1 MMRRN
6 RGTPRWLRRL
16 WQRRENQFVWDSLQ
30 AIGPTISAAFQIAVL
45 AFLFYYL
52 FLLFRGTSGEKVL
65 IGLVLLLTGLLVLT
79 QVFNLEA
86 LAWVLRR
93 IAVYLAVGLLVIFQ
107 PEIRAALAEL
117 GRQPVIHPVIDRH
130 TLVDHL
136 VEATHSLADQKVGAL
151 IAVER
156 EIGTR
161 AIQET
166 GTVLDAP
173 VVPEL
178 LTTIFFPHTP
188 LHDGGVIISRNRIA
202 AAGCL
207 FPLSHRQDLLKTL
220 GTRHRAAIGL
230 TEETDAVAIVVSE
243 ETGSISVAYRG
254 RLTGGLDNDRLERI
268 LGSLLLSERQAGESW
283 WRGIQRKLYRKAGEP
298 DAHGSAGPPRQTE
311 GSDVA

>member
-1 MMRRN
+1 M
-6 RGTPRWLRRL
+6 
-16 WQRRENQFVWDSLQ
+16 QALQ
-30 AIGPTISAAFQIAVL
+30 PTFSAVFQIAVL

-65 IGLVLLLTGLLVLT
+65 IGLVLLLVGLLVLT
-79 QVFNLEA
+79 QIFNLEA

-93 IAVYLAVGLLVIFQ
+93 MAVYLAVGLLIIFQ

-117 GRQPVIHPVIDRH
+117 GRQPVMHSAMDRH

-136 VEATHSLADQKVGAL
+136 VEAIHSLADQKVGAL

-166 GTVLDAP
+166 GTVLNAP

-188 LHDGGVIISRNRIA
+188 LHDGGVIIGRNRIA

-207 FPLSHRQDLLKTL
+207 FPLSQRQDLLKTL

-230 TEETDAVAIVVSE
+230 TE
-243 ETGSISVAYRG
+243 
-254 RLTGGLDNDRLERI
+254 
-268 LGSLLLSERQAGESW
+268 
-283 WRGIQRKLYRKAGEP
+283 
-298 DAHGSAGPPRQTE
+298 
-311 GSDVA
+311 

>member
-1 MMRRN
+1 M
-6 RGTPRWLRRL
+6 
-16 WQRRENQFVWDSLQ
+16 WDSLQ
-30 AIGPTISAAFQIAVL
+30 ALGPTFSAAFQIAVL

-65 IGLVLLLTGLLVLT
+65 IGLVLLLLGLLVLT
-79 QVFNLEA
+79 QIFNLEA

-117 GRQPVIHPVIDRH
+117 GRQPIIHPVMDRR
-130 TLVDHL
+130 TVVDHL
-136 VEATHSLADQKVGAL
+136 VEATHSLSDQKVGAL

-166 GTVLDAP
+166 GTLLDAP

-188 LHDGGVIISRNRIA
+188 LHDGGVIIGRNRIA

-207 FPLSHRQDLLKTL
+207 FPLSQRQDLLKTL

-230 TEETDAVAIVVSE
+230 TEETDAVVIVVSE
-243 ETGSISVAYRG
+243 ETGTISVAYRG
-254 RLTGGLDNDRLERI
+254 RLTSGLDDDRLKRI
-268 LGSLLLSERQAGESW
+268 LGSLLLSEHPAGDSW
-283 WRGIQRKLYRKAGEP
+283 WRGIRRKLRWHKGEP
-298 DAHGSAGPPRQTE
+298 DMHDGPDSPRQTE
-311 GSDVA
+311 GHDVA